1 MTDESL
7 GLSSRGESVAIF
19 SFALFYVTLL
29 SFRRKHVVLINAVG
43 NLNMDKWCKWMLRS
57 QRAGPH
63 QMLSTGTQ
71 HLFLSAPHHHHPL
84 PMGNMIQLTGTRN
97 SGTTF
102 PRLLSQLGYEYSQ
115 FLPCEVRKTE
125 GGQKPFTRALATGS
139 FCSSQYISD
148 QTARQLCL
156 SLQVAATAFQTS

>member
-63 QMLSTGTQ
+63 
-71 HLFLSAPHHHHPL
+71 
-84 PMGNMIQLTGTRN
+84 
-97 SGTTF
+97 
-102 PRLLSQLGYEYSQ
+102 
-115 FLPCEVRKTE
+115 
-125 GGQKPFTRALATGS
+125 
-139 FCSSQYISD
+139 
-148 QTARQLCL
+148 
-156 SLQVAATAFQTS
+156 